1 MVHLPKNK
9 QLVQERQKVIL
20 IVFLIYILPVL
31 LVFLEVIP
39 FSWRFYVLI
48 FAAIVVVA
56 IAYLYQFSPVELGF
70 TNHNLKKS
78 LTAISLPTLIFTG
91 FMFIYY
97 LTHGSRLDNSAYQ
110 WLFYLF
116 FVGVSSPIQEFLYR
130 GFLFAIFK
138 REKFATWVQI
148 VFSTLLY
155 SFIHLIYK
163 DIPTLVFTLIIGIIW
178 GWNYAKFRNLY
189 SIIISHSL
197 LGAIAILVGLV

>member
-78 LTAISLPTLIFTG
+78 LTAITLPTLILTG

-197 LGAIAILVGLV
+197 LGAIAILLGLV